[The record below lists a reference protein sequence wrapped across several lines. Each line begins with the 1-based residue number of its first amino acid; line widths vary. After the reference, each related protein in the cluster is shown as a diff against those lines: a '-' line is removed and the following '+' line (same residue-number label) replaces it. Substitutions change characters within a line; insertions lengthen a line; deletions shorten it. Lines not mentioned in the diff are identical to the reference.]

1 MLIFFFMLAIIGSSL
16 LAFHFGKK
24 KALSLAS
31 GHRKS
36 LHSLPEHYGFYLA
49 LYLSVPAAVVFFGWY
64 LSEAAVLEWL
74 LKTNLPEGALPTDP
88 AQLSLFFNNVRDLN
102 DLTLLQGKS
111 APALPFAVE
120 YYQSLSR
127 LSDLTLI
134 VALIGFGSTGLTIG
148 WRTLKPSLKA
158 RVKIETFVRC
168 TLIISS
174 VIAVLATV
182 GIVLSLLFESL
193 RFFNLVYTS
202 IFNLLGD

>member
-1 MLIFFFMLAIIGSSL
+1 MLAIIGSSL

-111 APALPFAVE
+111 APA
-120 YYQSLSR
+120 
-127 LSDLTLI
+127 
-134 VALIGFGSTGLTIG
+134 
-148 WRTLKPSLKA
+148 
-158 RVKIETFVRC
+158 TFC
-168 TLIISS
+168 S
-174 VIAVLATV
+174 
-182 GIVLSLLFESL
+182 
-193 RFFNLVYTS
+193 
-202 IFNLLGD
+202 

>member
-1 MLIFFFMLAIIGSSL
+1 MAGPLRHLLINKGKRCFIFCFYAGNYWVVVVSIPFWQERAIG
-16 LAFHFGKK
+16 
-24 KALSLAS
+24 LAS

-88 AQLSLFFNNVRDLN
+88 AQLLFFNNVRDLN

-134 VALIGFGSTGLTIG
+134 VALIGFGSIGLTIG
-148 WRTLKPSLKA
+148 WRTLKPALRRGSKL
-158 RVKIETFVRC
+158 R
-168 TLIISS
+168 L
-174 VIAVLATV
+174 
-182 GIVLSLLFESL
+182 LSAAP
-193 RFFNLVYTS
+193 
-202 IFNLLGD
+202 